1 MNRAGDAARVSAPA
15 PGPVPSAA
23 RLFFD
28 AARPRT
34 LAAAISP
41 VLVGSAVAASRGAF
55 RLDVFLAALAASL
68 LIQIGANYAND
79 VSDHLRGADTPERL
93 GPPRAT
99 ALGLV
104 TPRAMT
110 TAAALAFALA
120 AAFGLYLVTVGGV
133 PVLLVGLASITAAV
147 LYTGGPWPLGYH
159 GLGDAVCFVFF
170 GIVPVVTMDYLHA
183 GSVSPAAWW
192 AAVPVACIVTAI
204 LVVNNLRDLEQD
216 RLAGK
221 RTFAVLLGRLGTRV
235 WYSVLLAIAY
245 LTPLVGWALEVF
257 PLAVFLV
264 ALTAPLAQKLGDTVS
279 HQTGRELNSGL
290 AGTSRLHLL
299 FGLLLSAGLLIR
311 F

>member
-1 MNRAGDAARVSAPA
+1 MDGAPA
-15 PGPVPSAA
+15 AA
-23 RLFFD
+23 RLSARVFFD

-41 VLVGSAVAASRGAF
+41 VLVGSAVAAAHGAF
-55 RLDVFLAALAASL
+55 RADVFGAALAASL

-110 TAAALAFALA
+110 SAAALAFGLA
-120 AAFGLYLVTVGGV
+120 ALFGLYLVGVGGL
-133 PVLLVGLASITAAV
+133 PVLAVGLVSIAAAV

-159 GLGDAVCFVFF
+159 GLGDAVCFVLF
-170 GIVPVVTMDYLHA
+170 GIVPVVTLDLLHS
-183 GSVSPAAWW
+183 GQVTPAAWW
-192 AAVPVACIVTAI
+192 AAVPVACLVTAI
-204 LVVNNLRDLEQD
+204 LVVNNLRDLDQD
-216 RLAGK
+216 RAVGK
-221 RTFAVLLGRLGTRV
+221 RTLAVLLGRMGTRV
-235 WYSVLLAIAY
+235 WYSALLAVAY
-245 LTPLVGWALEVF
+245 VTPLIAWAFEVF
-257 PLAVFLV
+257 PLGVFLV

-279 HQTGRELNSGL
+279 HREGRELNAAL

-299 FGLLLSAGLLIR
+299 FGALLSLGLLLR

>member
-1 MNRAGDAARVSAPA
+1 MSARV
-15 PGPVPSAA
+15 
-23 RLFFD
+23 FFD

-34 LAAAISP
+34 LAAAVSP
-41 VLVGSAVAASRGAF
+41 VLVGSAVAASRGSF
-55 RLDVFLAALAASL
+55 RADVFVAALAASL

-110 TAAALAFALA
+110 AAAALAFAFA
-120 AAFGLYLVTVGGV
+120 AAFGLYLVTVGGL
-133 PVLLVGLASITAAV
+133 PVLLVGLASIAAAV

-159 GLGDAVCFVFF
+159 GLGDLVCFVFF
-170 GIVPVVTMDYLHA
+170 GLVPVLTMDYLHA

-192 AAVPVACIVTAI
+192 AAVPVACLVTAI
-204 LVVNNLRDLEQD
+204 LAVNNLRDLDQD
-216 RLAGK
+216 RAAGK
-221 RTFAVLLGRLGTRV
+221 RTLAVLLGRLGTRV
-235 WYSVLLAIAY
+235 WYSVLLAVAY
-245 LTPLVGWALEVF
+245 LAPVVGWALEVF

-279 HQTGRELNSGL
+279 HRTGRELNPAL
-290 AGTSRLHLL
+290 VGTSRLHLL
-299 FGLLLSAGLLIR
+299 FGALLSAGLLLR
-311 F
+311 L